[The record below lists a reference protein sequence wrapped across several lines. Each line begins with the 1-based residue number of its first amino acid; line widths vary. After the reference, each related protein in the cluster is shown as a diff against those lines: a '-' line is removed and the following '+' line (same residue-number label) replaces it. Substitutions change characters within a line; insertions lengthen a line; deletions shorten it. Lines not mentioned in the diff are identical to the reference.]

1 MEEVERLTND
11 LAQLEVKMAEVEE
24 RKRDAEE
31 NMMRAAQFGK
41 ELLEKNQ
48 EITGKVDI
56 LEQEKYE
63 LQMMLQSKLQVEK
76 SLSTELEIARDNV
89 KMMEEERDHN
99 SLQVNEMLGK
109 KEEFW
114 RMRIS
119 ELESNVKCM
128 EAKEIGLKNRLEIS
142 EKQLED
148 ANMMLNQ
155 SVAGMSFSE
164 EMGDLQQENLALI
177 QNNQMLETEI
187 GRINAELE
195 EERVVSKG
203 AQVKTEMTQQELEAV
218 QCQITGYLRAVET
231 SREEVVELEAQME
244 AMRAGQVEVDGKGN
258 SLFSEVEDRRCIV
271 ESQMANLQM
280 KYDSMKATYDGK
292 VSQLSK
298 VKMHNAQLLSI
309 AGTRGDNGHAARL
322 EELLAAEREKNKALA
337 DRLDVLE
344 VSNPVKMDVIK
355 VVVKGEDGGEDESED
370 IQQHTASE
378 EYCYLTSLLD
388 QTQKKNEELKKQMHQ
403 QLRQNLKD
411 SDKIRDMS
419 RKVHATE
426 IQNTKMKTDNYM
438 LKMQLEQAKQKDG
451 KQETKK
457 ETKKIVEMIKFDKK
471 ENLMESAKGDKKQ
484 FLLKETLIKG
494 SKTSDSRVK
503 KENKE
508 NIDTAENAQQTVRN
522 PKKSTCFKETV
533 EEIDTEG
540 ATECGQ
546 LQDEEREKLKPA
558 KPLGKKRFGSQ
569 NTVQVT
575 DQPTECKQQ

>member
-41 ELLEKNQ
+41 DLLDKNQ
-48 EITGKVDI
+48 EITGKLDI
-56 LEQEKYE
+56 FEQEKYE

-89 KMMEEERDHN
+89 KMMEEEKEQN
-99 SLQVNEMLGK
+99 SFQVNEMLGK

-119 ELESNVKCM
+119 ELESNMKCM
-128 EAKEIGLKNRLEIS
+128 EAKEIGLKNRLDIS
-142 EKQLED
+142 EKQLEE

-164 EMGDLQQENLALI
+164 EMGDLQGENLALI
-177 QNNQMLETEI
+177 QKNQMLETEI

-203 AQVKTEMTQQELEAV
+203 AQIKIEMTQQELEAV
-218 QCQITGYLRAVET
+218 QCQITGYVRAVET
-231 SREEVVELEAQME
+231 SREEVMELEAQME
-244 AMRAGQVEVDGKGN
+244 AMRAGQMEVDGKGN

-280 KYDSMKATYDGK
+280 KYDAMKSTYDGK

-298 VKMHNAQLLSI
+298 VKMHNSQLLSI

-344 VSNPVKMDVIK
+344 VINPVKMDVIR
-355 VVVKGEDGGEDESED
+355 VAKGEEGGLDDSEG

-388 QTQKKNEELKKQMHQ
+388 QTQKKNEELQKQMHQ

-426 IQNTKMKTDNYM
+426 IQMTKMKTDNYM
-438 LKMQLEQAKQKDG
+438 LKMQLEQAKIKDG

-471 ENLMESAKGDKKQ
+471 ENLIESVKGDKKQ

-494 SKTSDSRVK
+494 SKVPESRLK

-508 NIDTAENAQQTVRN
+508 NIDTDENTQQTVRN
-522 PKKSTCFKETV
+522 SKKSTCFKETV

-540 ATECGQ
+540 QTESGQ
-546 LQDEEREKLKPA
+546 LQDEDKEKLKPA

-569 NTVQVT
+569 NTVQCS